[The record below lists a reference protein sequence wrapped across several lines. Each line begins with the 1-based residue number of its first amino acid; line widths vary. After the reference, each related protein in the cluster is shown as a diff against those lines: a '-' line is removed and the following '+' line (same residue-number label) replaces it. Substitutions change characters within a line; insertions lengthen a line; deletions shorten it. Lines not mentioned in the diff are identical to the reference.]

1 MPVAASARGKGME
14 DRPLGAWLDPL
25 AAIAHGQCHAVGR
38 PPPGDGD
45 RPRIAAMLNG
55 VGQQVEQ
62 DVMQQAGIDAD
73 QRQAGGNL
81 KVDGMAA
88 EQILEVMDDTRD
100 HIGQVHRRSEEH
112 TSELQSL
119 MRISYAVFGSKKKKK
134 KRTTQK

>member
-1 MPVAASARGKGME
+1 
-14 DRPLGAWLDPL
+14 
-25 AAIAHGQCHAVGR
+25 
-38 PPPGDGD
+38 
-45 RPRIAAMLNG
+45 MLNG

-100 HIGQVHRRSEEH
+100 HIGQVHRLDVEADPPDIGPDQFDQLFEERAEEH
-112 TSELQSL
+112 TPDIKSL
-119 MRISYAVFGSKKKKK
+119 ISSRYPVSGWKKK
-134 KRTTQK
+134 T